1 VGSVGQAMLVALAP
15 LTAALAPTCDV
26 FAPGLRPWNAGRR
39 SAAHGVR
46 VNMLDRSSTTDIV
59 VIGAGIGGLSAAS
72 LLAKY
77 GYSVTVCES
86 HDRVGGAAHGFT
98 RRTAAGTFHFDS
110 GPSLFSGCSA
120 PSDNPLRQVLDAVGE
135 SPEWATY
142 DDWQMYIPEGHF
154 GVRSGSKS
162 AFGAELARLGGAAT
176 REEWLA
182 LLEANKPLAEVVGG
196 VPPIALRADAG
207 AVQSALIK
215 YFPELDPKLMARFG
229 AELLLKGID
238 PAGPFSRV
246 LAAADVPRTSL
257 LYRWFDFL
265 AFALS
270 GLPVDQ
276 TSAAAIAFMIKEFF
290 ADGAV
295 MDYPIGGSQA
305 VADALSHAVEKRGGQ
320 VLLRAHVEGLLCDDE
335 ERCVGVQLA
344 DGSEVRANVAVVSNA
359 PVWATA
365 RLLPPEMRTKH
376 EQSATLGGSCLDA
389 ANTPPTPSF
398 MHLHVGF
405 RADGLPA
412 DLGMHHI
419 VVESWEKPITDEDNC
434 VFVAVPSV
442 LDPSAAPDG
451 HHVLHA
457 YLPAT
462 EPYERWEGLDR
473 KSDEYKALKE
483 ERSQRLWA
491 AVERFIPDIRE
502 RAVVSSVGTPLT
514 HERFL
519 RRHRGSYG
527 PAFAAGEKA
536 FPGHKS
542 PVEGLWCC
550 GDSTFPGIGVP
561 AVAGSGIAVANSIA
575 PLAKH
580 LELLDELR
588 AKKCVR

>member
-1 VGSVGQAMLVALAP
+1 MRAANLQAHRRA
-15 LTAALAPTCDV
+15 TRAAVHCAE
-26 FAPGLRPWNAGRR
+26 RR
-39 SAAHGVR
+39 DGDS
-46 VNMLDRSSTTDIV
+46 DIV
-59 VIGAGIGGLSAAS
+59 VVGAGIGGLSAAS

-98 RRTAAGTFHFDS
+98 RRTKEGAFHFDS

-120 PSDNPLRQVLDAVGE
+120 PSDSPLRQVLDAVGE

-142 DDWQMYIPEGHF
+142 DDWHMYIPEGEF
-154 GVRSGSKS
+154 RVRSGSKS
-162 AFGAELARLGGAAT
+162 AFASELSRLGGASCA
-176 REEWLA
+176 EEWSR
-182 LLEANKPLAEVVGG
+182 LLEANRPLAEVVGG
-196 VPPIALRADAG
+196 VPPIALRADVG
-207 AVQSALIK
+207 AVQSALLT
-215 YFPELDPKLMARFG
+215 YFPKLDPALMARFG

-246 LAAADVPRTSL
+246 LAAAGIGRTSL
-257 LYRWFDFL
+257 VYRWFDFL

-305 VADALSHAVEKRGGQ
+305 VADALVAAVEKRDGQ
-320 VLLRAHVEGLLCDDE
+320 VLLKAHVDELMCDSDG
-335 ERCVGVQLA
+335 RCVGVRLA
-344 DGSEVRANVAVVSNA
+344 DGSERRARVAVVSNA

-365 RLLPPEMRTKH
+365 RLLPEAVQHAAAAAPER
-376 EQSATLGGSCLDA
+376 LRGSCLDGA
-389 ANTPPTPSF
+389 ATPPTPSF

-405 RADGLPA
+405 RADGLPEGRA
-412 DLGMHHI
+412 LGMHHI
-419 VVESWEKPITDEDNC
+419 VVHDWEQPITAEDNC
-434 VFVAVPSV
+434 VFVCVASV
-442 LDPSAAPDG
+442 LDPDAAPDG

-473 KSDEYKALKE
+473 ASDEYKALKE
-483 ERSQRLWA
+483 ERSRPLWEA
-491 AVERFIPDIRE
+491 IERFIPDIRE
-502 RAVVSSVGTPLT
+502 RAVVSDVGTPLT
-514 HERFL
+514 HERYL

-527 PAFAAGEKA
+527 PAWAAGEDA

-542 PVEGLWCC
+542 PVDGLWCC

-575 PLAKH
+575 SLEKH
-580 LELLDELR
+580 LGLLEEMRERGCLR
-588 AKKCVR
+588 

>member
-1 VGSVGQAMLVALAP
+1 MRWLAHLACSAIAFRAGQLHSSRAP
-15 LTAALAPTCDV
+15 CRASAHCFARRDGESDV
-26 FAPGLRPWNAGRR
+26 
-39 SAAHGVR
+39 
-46 VNMLDRSSTTDIV
+46 V

-142 DDWQMYIPEGHF
+142 TEWQMYIPEGEF
-154 GVRSGSKS
+154 RVRSGSAG
-162 AFGAELARLGGAAT
+162 AFSSELSRLGGIACAD
-176 REEWLA
+176 EWSR
-182 LLEANKPLAEVVGG
+182 LLEANRPLAEVVGG
-196 VPPIALRADAG
+196 VPPISLRADAG
-207 AVQSALIK
+207 AVQSALLP
-215 YFPELDPKLMARFG
+215 YFPRLDPSLMARFG
-229 AELLLKGID
+229 ADFLLKGID
-238 PAGPFSRV
+238 PSGPFSRV
-246 LAAADVPRTSL
+246 LDAAKIARTSL
-257 LYRWFDFL
+257 VYRWFDFL

-276 TSAAAIAFMIKEFF
+276 TSAAAVAFMVKEFF

-295 MDYPIGGSQA
+295 MDYPRGGSQA
-305 VADALSHAVEKRGGQ
+305 VANALVAAVEKRGGQ
-320 VLLRAHVEGLLCDDE
+320 VLLRAHVEELLCDKAG
-335 ERCVGVQLA
+335 RCVGVRLA
-344 DGSEVRANVAVVSNA
+344 DGSERRAQVAVVSNA

-365 RLLPPEMRTKH
+365 SLLPAGLPMAR
-376 EQSATLGGSCLDA
+376 LRGSCLDA
-389 ANTPPTPSF
+389 AATPPTPSF

-405 RADGLPA
+405 RADGLSP
-412 DLGMHHI
+412 LGMHHI
-419 VVESWEKPITDEDNC
+419 IVRDWEQPISAPDNC
-434 VFVAVPSV
+434 VFICVASS
-442 LDPSAAPDG
+442 LDPDAAPEG

-462 EPYERWEGLDR
+462 EPYERWEALDR
-473 KSDEYKALKE
+473 ASDEYAALKE
-483 ERSQRLWA
+483 ERAQPLWSA
-491 AVERFIPDIRE
+491 IERFIPDIRE
-502 RAVVSSVGTPLT
+502 RAVVSCVGTPLT
-514 HERFL
+514 HERYL

-527 PAFAAGEKA
+527 PAWAAGEET

-561 AVAGSGIAVANSIA
+561 AVAGSGIAVANGIA
-575 PLAKH
+575 SLEKH
-580 LELLDELR
+580 LELLDEMRANECLR
-588 AKKCVR
+588 

>member
-1 VGSVGQAMLVALAP
+1 MASV
-15 LTAALAPTCDV
+15 
-26 FAPGLRPWNAGRR
+26 
-39 SAAHGVR
+39 
-46 VNMLDRSSTTDIV
+46 DRSTTSDIV
-59 VIGAGIGGLSAAS
+59 VIGAGIGGLSAAA

-77 GYSVTVCES
+77 GYTVTICES

-98 RRTAAGTFHFDS
+98 RKTAAGTFHFDS

-142 DDWQMYIPEGHF
+142 DDWQMYIPEGKF
-154 GVRSGSKS
+154 GVRSGSKK
-162 AFGAELARLGGAAT
+162 AFANELSRLGGAASKEAWW
-176 REEWLA
+176 R
-182 LLEANKPLAEVVGG
+182 LLEANAPLAEVVGG

-207 AVQSALIK
+207 AVQSALLK
-215 YFPELDPKLMARFG
+215 YFPSLDPKLMARFG
-229 AELLLKGID
+229 VELLLKGID

-257 LYRWFDFL
+257 VYRWFDFL

-305 VADALSHAVEKRGGQ
+305 IADALSRAVEKRGGS
-320 VLLRAHVEGLLCDDE
+320 VLLKAHVEELMCEDQVVGGGE
-335 ERCVGVQLA
+335 GRCVGVRLA

-365 RLLPPEMRTKH
+365 NLLPQAQRTKVG
-376 EQSATLGGSCLDA
+376 EKLGGSNLDA
-389 ANTPPTPSF
+389 PATPPTPSF

-412 DLGMHHI
+412 EKLGMHHI
-419 VVESWEKPITDEDNC
+419 TIESWDKPVTAEDNC

-442 LDPSAAPDG
+442 LDPSAAPEG

-462 EPYERWEGLDR
+462 EPYERWEGLQR
-473 KSDEYKALKE
+473 NSDEYKALKE
-483 ERSQRLWA
+483 ERSQKLWE
-491 AVERFIPDIRE
+491 AVEKFIPDIRE
-502 RAVVSSVGTPLT
+502 RAIVSSVGTPLT

-519 RRHRGSYG
+519 RRYKGSYG
-527 PAFAAGEKA
+527 PAFAAGERA

-542 PVEGLWCC
+542 PVAGLWCC

-575 PLAKH
+575 PLGKH
-580 LELLDELR
+580 LELLEELR
-588 AKKCVR
+588 AKKCLR